1 MVLLSSIIR
10 VFIRSTFGQKYGIDD
25 GLLAIATLFAVI
37 QEAVILGAVDKGLGK
52 KIDLVSARHVD
63 GIEKSFY
70 TGNILAILVL
80 GLAKLS
86 IASFILRLTPIQRQ
100 RQIIFGIV
108 GATILWMALSVFL
121 VALQC
126 NLSHPWA
133 LVGEKCTGISAR
145 LVVIGLL
152 DIVLE
157 IALFS
162 STILLVADLQTAF
175 INKAVVIIA
184 FAFRL
189 PLIIAIALR
198 IASFSTSGLTTNFT
212 IAEDLYV
219 VWTVTE
225 INYALIS
232 ATIPILRPFI
242 NSLSTHYGIGA
253 ATEYSVSG
261 SRSQGNAYALS
272 TLKSGGGQRVSRFQN
287 TLTSGNRAERGV
299 PLTFESSS
307 NTFAYAG
314 KNVANASSS
323 AERGAVRGKDV
334 DKDSIG
340 SNDSQR
346 MIIRK
351 NVEFTVQ
358 RDDSMTSP
366 RR

>member
-63 GIEKSFY
+63 GIEK
-70 TGNILAILVL
+70 
-80 GLAKLS
+80 
-86 IASFILRLTPIQRQ
+86 
-100 RQIIFGIV
+100 
-108 GATILWMALSVFL
+108 
-121 VALQC
+121 
-126 NLSHPWA
+126 
-133 LVGEKCTGISAR
+133 SAR